1 MRLYLIGA
9 VTGKPNDNRGTFE
22 AVRSELLRAGY
33 QCDIPHD
40 FIEKGEAR
48 STAMLIS
55 INNMTRYSHSFLR
68 RGFHSDYDAV
78 AMLEGWEESKGAR
91 LEHDICEAIGMP
103 CKPWRE
109 YLNEL

>member
-40 FIEKGEAR
+40 FIER
-48 STAMLIS
+48 V
-55 INNMTRYSHSFLR
+55 R
-68 RGFHSDYDAV
+68 RGVKRCS
-78 AMLEGWEESKGAR
+78 
-91 LEHDICEAIGMP
+91 
-103 CKPWRE
+103 
-109 YLNEL
+109 

>member
-40 FIEKGEAR
+40 FKRTGGRSSRGRSRSAGGCSR
-48 STAMLIS
+48 RTAPSSSSGTSTA
-55 INNMTRYSHSFLR
+55 
-68 RGFHSDYDAV
+68 
-78 AMLEGWEESKGAR
+78 
-91 LEHDICEAIGMP
+91 
-103 CKPWRE
+103 
-109 YLNEL
+109 

>member
-40 FIEKGEAR
+40 FIEKGAPWGE
-48 STAMLIS
+48 AMLVS
-55 INNMTRYSHSFLR
+55 INNLTRYTFRWR
-68 RGFHSDYDAV
+68 RGYGSDYDAV
-78 AMLEGWEESKGAR
+78 AMLDDWKESRGAN